1 MDTFFFF
8 FTFVYIYFVWR
19 LVSGHKFLFL
29 WFLLGYLF
37 LLCNLLF
44 WFRNDLFFFSK
55 INHLNVARRAH
66 VWVDLTL
73 TSLKSCAASWGPC
86 SPGMCSPGKW
96 TKPLSSELL
105 SAFLSMCSKNSA
117 LFLGHWPCIQPRYLA
132 WAHITNSTIVMTEWY
147 TLFL

>member
-1 MDTFFFF
+1 MNSGYIFFF
-8 FTFVYIYFVWR
+8 FTFVYIYFLQR
-19 LVSGHKFLFL
+19 LFSGHKFLFL

-44 WFRNDLFFFSK
+44 WFRNDFFFFSR

-66 VWVDLTL
+66 VWVDLTM
-73 TSLKSCAASWGPC
+73 TSVLHLGDLVHLECAHLE
-86 SPGMCSPGKW
+86 W

-117 LFLGHWPCIQPRYLA
+117 LFLGHWPCIQPHYLA